1 MFVCRLVWVLLN
13 LWTGGNNTG
22 RLCMFA
28 DSFEGF
34 LICGLGVIIRA
45 IYISLPAPLGG
56 FEFVDWGYQYES
68 FIFVCR
74 LVWELLNLW
83 AGSNNNSRLYLFA
96 GSFGSF

>member
-1 MFVCRLVWVLLN
+1 MCVCRLVWVLLN

-45 IYISLPAPLGG
+45 VYICLPTRLGA
-56 FEFVDWGYQYES
+56 FEFMDWG
-68 FIFVCR
+68 
-74 LVWELLNLW
+74 
-83 AGSNNNSRLYLFA
+83 
-96 GSFGSF
+96 